1 MKNLLIVFAGL
12 ICLVSELG
20 AQDTPYPA
28 NPKPG
33 MCYIRCVEEDL
44 WKEKTVQITK
54 IPGYTKLERVPA
66 VFEMR
71 DVQVLV
77 KEASKKLEIIPAV
90 YKTVTD
96 TFVLADGN
104 ENLSLV
110 PIVFTDVVEDV
121 ITQPAYARFETKS
134 SVEACDKKDPR
145 DCEVLCYVEYP
156 EQKTPI
162 SVKKIST
169 EANFKKTSVAP
180 KIMTYKREVLV
191 SPAQV
196 REIEIPAVYKTI
208 QKKVLVRDDTVRQIQ
223 VPAQYENI
231 TTRILE
237 KQGSVSSWE
246 EISCKLTDPNVL
258 PIYYDL
264 NSARLTPAARSVID
278 EKLFSLMTEKP
289 RIRIEISS
297 HTDSR
302 ESDEYNIELSQRRAQ
317 SVVDYLVSKGIKP
330 SRLEAR
336 GYGES
341 RLREP
346 CPNNV
351 PCSESQHAKNRRTE
365 FRVLTN

>member
-1 MKNLLIVFAGL
+1 MKSFILIPAAT
-12 ICLVSELG
+12 ICLFSSLA
-20 AQDTPYPA
+20 AQDTPYPS

-54 IPGYTKLERVPA
+54 IPGYTQLERVPA

-71 DVQVLV
+71 DVQILV
-77 KEASKKLEIIPAV
+77 KEASKKLEVIPAV

-96 TFVLADGN
+96 TFIIADGN
-104 ENLSLV
+104 ENLTVV
-110 PIVFTDVVEDV
+110 PLVFTDVVEDV
-121 ITQPAYARFETKS
+121 ITQPAFARFETKS

-169 EANFKKTSVAP
+169 EANYKKTKVEP

-191 SPAQV
+191 TPAQV

-208 QKKVLVRDDTVRQIQ
+208 KKRVLVRDDTVKQIQ
-223 VPAQYENI
+223 VPPQYENV
-231 TTRILE
+231 TTRVLE
-237 KQGSVSSWE
+237 KQGSVSSWV

-264 NSARLTPAARSVID
+264 NSARLTPKSRNVID
-278 EKLFSLMTEKP
+278 EQLYNLMVEKP

-302 ESDEYNIELSQRRAQ
+302 ESDDYNMELSQRRAQ
-317 SVVDYLVSKGIKP
+317 SVVDYLVSKGIKAE
-330 SRLEAR
+330 RLVAK

-351 PCSESQHAKNRRTE
+351 PCSEEQHSKNRRTE